1 MVTKTFLNYDIEFH
15 EKMED
20 MKKNKSY
27 FTDSFRDVFILGM
40 CYAAKKSL
48 KPLELG
54 EVKKQDTIRIGEVIK
69 EDHMFL
75 FKVLAFSHTK
85 DYKVVS
91 NETQLYK
98 LAEEFANAGIKEIL
112 DKYYKAD
119 YPSFGLAAVAL
130 EDSDE

>member
-1 MVTKTFLNYDIEFH
+1 MTIKTFLNYDIEFH

-20 MKKNKSY
+20 IKKDKSY
-27 FTDSFRDVFILGM
+27 FTDNFRDVFILGV

-48 KPLELG
+48 KPLGLG
-54 EVKKQDTIRIGEVIK
+54 EVKKQDILRIGEVIN

-85 DYKVVS
+85 DYKVLS
-91 NETQLYK
+91 DEIQLYE

-112 DKYYKAD
+112 DKYDKTD
-119 YPSFGLAAVAL
+119 YPSSELAAVAL

>member
-1 MVTKTFLNYDIEFH
+1 MGIKTFLNYNSDFH

-20 MKKNKSY
+20 MKKDESY
-27 FTDSFRDVFILGM
+27 FTDSFRDLFILGM
-40 CYAAKKSL
+40 CYAAKNSL

-85 DYKVVS
+85 DYKVLS
-91 NETQLYK
+91 NETQVYE
-98 LAEEFANAGIKEIL
+98 LAEKFANAGIKEII
-112 DKYYKAD
+112 DKYYKTD
-119 YPSFGLAAVAL
+119 YPSFELAAVAL